1 MTKAQNKFFNETI
14 KPQISNLIKKSRENC
29 ISVSYSFP
37 NEKKCG
43 FTLFFVKN
51 IFTNEEM
58 VQLTTFKMTDS
69 FRTWFRENYE
79 LFIEMFKENGIT
91 PYFFFDESVIKDIA
105 RKEIISTM
113 ESKDLDSI
121 IYVTN

>member
-29 ISVSYSFP
+29 ISISCSFS

-51 IFTNEEM
+51 IFTNEEI
-58 VQLTTFKMTDS
+58 VQLTTFKMTES

-79 LFIEMFKENGIT
+79 LFVEMFKENGIT

-105 RKEIISTM
+105 TKELISTI